1 MLDVIRSKSLVSAFV
16 EKLPVPFMSEIYLYT
31 CKIAGTS
38 YAAGAVDLLEN
49 VEEGS
54 PLLLLREPKNPF
66 DAMAIL
72 VMRIQGE
79 KFKYI
84 PRGENSIFARL
95 LDGGKLLQA
104 KLVDVSRKSEQYA
117 VATIDIYLKY

>member
-1 MLDVIRSKSLVSAFV
+1 
-16 EKLPVPFMSEIYLYT
+16 MSEIYLYT

-49 VEEGS
+49 VEGGS

-79 KFKYI
+79 KLGDI
-84 PRGENSIFARL
+84 PRGENSI
-95 LDGGKLLQA
+95 LQ
-104 KLVDVSRKSEQYA
+104 DF
-117 VATIDIYLKY
+117 